1 MKNLIDNSTIAAIAT
16 PPGSGGIGII
26 RISGEK
32 AFSIALKIFKPIKNS
47 IDKSNL
53 KNRYLYY
60 GTIIDPENSVK
71 IDEALVVFMKGPG
84 SYTAEDVVE
93 VQAHA
98 GSYVQRKIL
107 SLIIENGA
115 RTAEPGEFT
124 KRAFLNGR
132 IGLTEAEAVMDI
144 ISSSTSASHKM
155 AVTMSGGELGSKI
168 KKIQDELIG
177 AESKITACVDF
188 PDDVDDLIDKD
199 AFTSL
204 FKEIKK
210 ELYKLKENHESGHQ
224 LREGL
229 KIALIGPP
237 NAGKSSILNRLI
249 SKERSIVTS
258 VPGTT
263 RDVIEES
270 INLDGFPLVISDTA
284 GIRETEDEV
293 EKIGVF
299 KTRET
304 LSNSDLIL
312 FIVDAKKGFDD
323 ETCGMYQEVMELP
336 HILVVNKNDIKTKN
350 ELNLKDIKK
359 EPVYI
364 SALKNINMD
373 LLKKEIFYF
382 FENSFSSL
390 DSNIIPNQRQYEIIE
405 KILEFLGSI
414 EKDINEFFDVELVSY
429 DIRSCID
436 LCSELLGDE
445 IFPDILDRVFS
456 DFCIGK

>member
-71 IDEALVVFMKGPG
+71 IDEALVVFMRGPG

-155 AVTMSGGELGSKI
+155 AVTMSGGELGVKI
-168 KKIQDELIG
+168 KNIQDELIG
-177 AESKITACVDF
+177 AEAKITACVDF

-204 FKEIKK
+204 FKKIKK
-210 ELYKLKENHESGHQ
+210 ELCKLKENHESGHQ

-323 ETCGMYQEVMELP
+323 ETCGMYQEIMELP
-336 HILVVNKNDIKTKN
+336 HILVVNKNDIKTEN

-445 IFPDILDRVFS
+445 ISPDILDRVFS